1 MRTSRGFTL
10 IELAVTMLVVA
21 LAAAVVAPSIGRS
34 LESLRLRA
42 EVAGVTSFLRAA
54 RERAITRRDTVE
66 VMVEAEGHALVLR
79 PGDGRPRVAEP
90 GAVRRLTALR
100 IEAPPHRLL
109 LSIPLRSDG

>member
-1 MRTSRGFTL
+1 
-10 IELAVTMLVVA
+10 
-21 LAAAVVAPSIGRS
+21 S

-66 VMVEAEGHALVLR
+66 VMVEAEGHGLGLR
-79 PGDGRPRVAEP
+79 PGDGPPRVAEP

-100 IEAPPHRLL
+100 IEADPPSAPALAFL
-109 LSIPLRSDG
+109 AYGASTGGPLRPEGRAPRVSHGER